1 MCEYSLRSVASRPAE
16 IGDDLVVTSFPNSFT
31 RGFAAV
37 GQPDVAV
44 CLVPGTEL
52 AFEKEACTDRLF
64 WFLPNR
70 KLGATVARFCRVNE
84 DLPSTHQDA
93 LEFPSGEKVLLTNM
107 SDGQRARV
115 IQLPATV
122 RPGKGAAS
130 PAHAQ
135 SAAPIIAEIIKA
147 GP

>member
-1 MCEYSLRSVASRPAE
+1 MCEYSLRSVASRPAK

-70 KLGATVARFCRVNE
+70 KLGSTVARFCRINE
-84 DLPSTHQDA
+84 NLPSTHQDA

-107 SDGQRARV
+107 SDGQCARV
-115 IQLPATV
+115 IQLPATA
-122 RPGKGAAS
+122 RTGKDA
-130 PAHAQ
+130 
-135 SAAPIIAEIIKA
+135 AAPIHSQPKAPIAVEIIKA